1 MFIMLMITIVG
12 TQMTTTELPTRYRT
26 HAECDAAIISVA
38 HQQVPPPNSM
48 IAFRCVKEERAI

>member
-1 MFIMLMITIVG
+1 MIMATIIG
-12 TQMTTTELPTRYRT
+12 SQMTEIELPTRYRT
-26 HAECDAAIISVA
+26 HAECDAAIVSVA